1 MAEFFS
7 ERLIGVFLPSSMNT
21 VTTTFT
27 LPAWVAQGLAT
38 GAYERV
44 GGVIR
49 EAGTKRV
56 VSWLR
61 ETGTSN
67 LPVV

>member
-1 MAEFFS
+1 
-7 ERLIGVFLPSSMNT
+7 MNT